1 MRLNSHLSQLW
12 IVILALLV
20 AGCGG
25 SSSNSSTNTAP
36 LTGLK
41 KRVLVSNVLNG
52 TINFVDAQK
61 DVLNSKTLAATSV
74 SKMITAGGTTI
85 GMDSAGSQIAIIDNP
100 TETVT
105 FNAAVGDQ
113 PFDIAISPDGK
124 TAWAAMP
131 NFGFVQSVDTT
142 TGIANPVIRIGNA
155 SRLVMSPNG
164 TKMLIF
170 LNPQANIAPKNT
182 FIVLDTAANT
192 VTAITNAAMDQPIT
206 AVFGSS
212 DTQAFILNCG
222 PECGGTAASVI
233 SVDFTNASSPIFGA
247 PLPVPGGVTVG
258 TLNGT
263 TLFVAGTPLTA
274 VAGCPLTRCGVLTA
288 INTSNVSSLAVGAT
302 IPITD
307 GQHQNIAVTST
318 GKVYIGAVGC
328 SVATGAGVNTT
339 RGCLS
344 IFNTSSQATTFP
356 EESSFRQNFSV
367 TSLQPISGRN
377 VIYVVQGGEL
387 DIFDSNTDA
396 LEAGITQ
403 IDIVGNAVAAVLI
416 DP

>member
-25 SSSNSSTNTAP
+25 SSSSSTSTAP

-85 GMDSAGSQIAIIDNP
+85 GMDSAGSQLAIIDNP

-182 FIVLDTAANT
+182 FIVLDTASNT

-233 SVDFTNASSPIFGA
+233 SVDFTTASSPVFSA
-247 PLPVPGGVTVG
+247 PVLVPGGVTVG
-258 TLNGT
+258 ALNGT
-263 TLFVAGTPLTA
+263 TLFVAGTQLTA
-274 VAGCPLTRCGVLTA
+274 VAGCPLTRCGALTA
-288 INTSNVSSLAVGAT
+288 INTSSLTAGAP

-307 GQHQNIAVTST
+307 GQHQNMAVTTT
-318 GKVYIGAVGC
+318 GKVYVGAVGC
-328 SVATGAGVNTT
+328 SVATGTGVNTT

-344 IFNTSSQATTFP
+344 VFNTSSQATTFP
-356 EESSFRQNFSV
+356 EESSFRQNFNV